1 MCHKDC
7 GEGVSLGFF
16 FFSRWKDEEEGG
28 LLTKVQRTAV
38 EQHLA
43 ACLMLNHLVSCRVL
57 HIFSKR
63 SSYITL
69 FTQVPSAENPRA
81 NYTNKKF

>member
-1 MCHKDC
+1 M
-7 GEGVSLGFF
+7 
-16 FFSRWKDEEEGG
+16 
-28 LLTKVQRTAV
+28 TKVQITAV

-81 NYTNKKF
+81 NYTNKKFRKYVNMIFTFVNLSIRKGIPL